1 MEVQKMTK
9 AYFVGGGIASLAGA
23 VFLIRDGNM
32 PGKSITILEESNP
45 EANPVGG
52 SIDGQG
58 DADKGFVVRGGRML
72 NDETYEC
79 MWELL
84 KFIPSLKDPKKS
96 VREEIAEFNAKV
108 KPYSHARLVN
118 KNGEIVDVTS
128 LGFSERDRLDLIK
141 MMAQSEESLGTRR
154 IEECYAPGFFK
165 TNFWYMWCTIFAF
178 QSWHSA
184 VELKRYLLRF
194 IHELPRI
201 HTMEGVRRTPYNQY
215 DSMIL
220 PILEWL
226 KSQGVNF
233 ELKCEVTDLGFTQDQ
248 KKITVERISYRKD
261 SQEKEIFLNDGDLV
275 FVTNGSMTAGSSLG
289 SMTSAPVLNNKEVGG
304 SWKLW
309 EKLARENPEFGRPA
323 PFDDHVD
330 QSKWESFTVTLKEPT
345 FFNLME
351 KFSGN
356 KPGTGGLITFKDSN
370 WLMSIVLAFQP
381 HFLNQPE
388 NVQVFWGYGL
398 FPDKKGNYVEKKMSE
413 CTGEEILIELCS
425 HLRFNADLQK
435 ILQTS
440 NCIPCMMPF
449 ITSQFMPRKGTDRP
463 KVVPKGSTNLA
474 FIGQYCE
481 IPDDVVFTVE
491 YSVRAAQIAVYT
503 LLGIDKEIPAIYK
516 GQHDIKV
523 IFNSFLT
530 MHR

>member
-1 MEVQKMTK
+1 MEVQKTIK

-45 EANPVGG
+45 EANQIGG
-52 SIDGQG
+52 SLDGQG
-58 DADKGFVVRGGRML
+58 DVDKGFVVRGGRML

-79 MWELL
+79 TWELL
-84 KFIPSLKDPKKS
+84 KFIPSLEDPKKS
-96 VREEIAEFNAKV
+96 VRQEIAEFNAIN
-108 KPYSHARLVN
+108 KPHSLARLIN
-118 KNGEIVDVTS
+118 KDGQIVDVS
-128 LGFSERDRLDLIK
+128 SPGFSEIDRLDLIK
-141 MMAQSEESLGTRR
+141 MMAQSEESLGTRP
-154 IEECYAPGFFK
+154 IEECFAPRFFE
-165 TNFWYMWCTIFAF
+165 TNFWYMWCTTFAF
-178 QSWHSA
+178 QPWHSA
-184 VELKRYLLRF
+184 IEFKRYLHRF
-194 IHELPRI
+194 IHEFPRI
-201 HTMEGVRRTPYNQY
+201 NTLEGVRRTPYNQY
-215 DSMIL
+215 DSLVL
-220 PILEWL
+220 PILKWL
-226 KSQGVNF
+226 ESQGVNF
-233 ELKCEVTDLGFTQDQ
+233 ALKCEVTDLGFTQDQ
-248 KKITVERISYRKD
+248 KKTTVERIFYRKD
-261 SQEKEIFLNDGDLV
+261 SQGKEIFLNDGDLV

-289 SMTSAPVLNNKEVGG
+289 SMTSAPVLNKKEVGG

-330 QSKWESFTVTLKEPT
+330 ESKWESFTVRLKDPT

-356 KPGTGGLITFKDSN
+356 KPGTGGLVTFKDSN
-370 WLMSIVLAFQP
+370 WLMSIVLAHQP

-388 NVQVFWGYGL
+388 NVQVFWGYSL
-398 FPDKKGNYVEKKMSE
+398 FPDKKGNYVQKKMSE

-425 HLRFNADLQK
+425 HLKFNADLQK
-435 ILQTS
+435 ILRTS

-463 KVVPKGSTNLA
+463 KVVPKRSTNLA

-491 YSVRAAQIAVYT
+491 YSVRSAQIAVYT
-503 LLGIDKEIPAIYK
+503 LLGIDKEIPAMYK
-516 GQHDIKV
+516 GQHDVKV
-523 IFNSFLT
+523 IFNSFMT

>member
-1 MEVQKMTK
+1 MEAQKMTK

-23 VFLIRDGNM
+23 VFLIRDGNV
-32 PGKSITILEESNP
+32 PGKNIYILEESNP

-52 SIDGQG
+52 SCDGQG
-58 DADKGFVVRGGRML
+58 EADKGYVIRGGRML

-84 KFIPSLKDPKKS
+84 KSIPSLKDPNKS
-96 VREEIAEFNAKV
+96 VREEIAEFNAKI
-108 KPYSHARLVN
+108 KPHSQARLVN
-118 KNGEIVDVTS
+118 KDGEIVDVTS
-128 LGFSERDRLDLIK
+128 PGFSERDRLNLIK
-141 MMAQSEESLGTRR
+141 MMAQTEKSLGTRR
-154 IEECYAPGFFK
+154 IEECFAPCFFE
-165 TNFWYMWCTIFAF
+165 TNFWYMWCTTFAF
-178 QSWHSA
+178 QPWHSA
-184 VELKRYLLRF
+184 VEFKRYLHRF
-194 IHELPRI
+194 IHEFSRI
-201 HTMEGVRRTPYNQY
+201 NTLEGVRRTPYNQY
-215 DSMIL
+215 DSLIL
-220 PILEWL
+220 PIMEWL
-226 KSQGVNF
+226 KSQEVNF
-233 ELKCEVTDLGFTQDQ
+233 ELKREVTDLGFTQAQ
-248 KKITVERISYRKD
+248 KKTTVERIFYRKD
-261 SQEKEIFLNDGDLV
+261 GQVSEIVLNDGDLV

-289 SMTSAPVLNNKEVGG
+289 SMTSAPVLNTKEVGG

-309 EKLARENPEFGRPA
+309 EKLAKENPEFGHPA
-323 PFDDHVD
+323 QFDNHVD
-330 QSKWESFTVTLKEPT
+330 ESKWESFTVTLKDPT
-345 FFNLME
+345 FFKLME
-351 KFSGN
+351 NFSGN
-356 KPGTGGLITFKDSN
+356 KPGTGGLVTLKDSN
-370 WLMSIVLAFQP
+370 WLMSIVLAYQP

-398 FPDKKGNYVEKKMSE
+398 FPDKKGNYVQKKMSE

-474 FIGQYCE
+474 FLGQYCE

-491 YSVRAAQIAVYT
+491 YSVRSAQIAVYT
-503 LLGIDKEIPAIYK
+503 LLGIDKQIPAIYK

-523 IFNSFLT
+523 VFNSFIT